1 MLNKNSNSWLSKE
14 YISTNIEVAVDDSS
28 LIQDTYISNEASY
41 ADSGD
46 IIYSARNTI
55 KTGGQTVSNRAILL
69 FDIEDY
75 IKNSLSSFAGYT
87 AGMDYSV
94 LSATLTL
101 DASDGKTAGT
111 VYGVMLPTGISVDS
125 TASWTRPS
133 QEYGVTWEDGGTTEP
148 LADGISAEASWSGST
163 VSFNIT
169 PFVNIWLASG
179 APNFGIMLRTD
190 ETSDET
196 WEFYS
201 QQADSPLLGGE
212 PVTNALFLG
221 AGDTNSINTEGIMV
235 KISPQLP
242 YLTVESADPSATAT
256 NRWAAFNASV
266 SIGDTFSM
274 FLPDLNTNSQ
284 VYTLLDK
291 RNSETGDIQL
301 IVSGSTAGFETTKHA
316 TGEFSCVGRVQSGS
330 GIVEFSSPDNSLK
343 VDMNTVLPND
353 TIIFD
358 YKPTITPNNATSF
371 TVDFYLDETLKN
383 NRARLYLK
391 QQTASEN
398 RSGLNTSVKKSSVR
412 PRLSLNLLV

>member
-1 MLNKNSNSWLSKE
+1 
-14 YISTNIEVAVDDSS
+14 
-28 LIQDTYISNEASY
+28 
-41 ADSGD
+41 
-46 IIYSARNTI
+46 
-55 KTGGQTVSNRAILL
+55 
-69 FDIEDY
+69 
-75 IKNSLSSFAGYT
+75 
-87 AGMDYSV
+87 
-94 LSATLTL
+94 
-101 DASDGKTAGT
+101 
-111 VYGVMLPTGISVDS
+111 
-125 TASWTRPS
+125 
-133 QEYGVTWEDGGTTEP
+133 
-148 LADGISAEASWSGST
+148 
-163 VSFNIT
+163 
-169 PFVNIWLASG
+169 
-179 APNFGIMLRTD
+179 MLRTD

-212 PVTNALFLG
+212 PVTNAVFLG
-221 AGDTNSINTEGIMV
+221 AGDTNSIDTEGVVV

-242 YLTVESADPSATAT
+242 HITIQLSDPSAKAL

-274 FLPDLNTNSQ
+274 FLPDMNTNSQ

-291 RNSETGDIQL
+291 RNSQTGDIQL
-301 IVSGSTAGFETTKHA
+301 LVSGSTAGFDTTKHA
-316 TGEFSCVGRVQSGS
+316 TGEFSCIGRVQSGS

-343 VDMNTVLPND
+343 VDLDTVLPND

-383 NRARLYLK
+383 DRARLYLK

-412 PRLSLNLLV
+412 PRLSLNILV